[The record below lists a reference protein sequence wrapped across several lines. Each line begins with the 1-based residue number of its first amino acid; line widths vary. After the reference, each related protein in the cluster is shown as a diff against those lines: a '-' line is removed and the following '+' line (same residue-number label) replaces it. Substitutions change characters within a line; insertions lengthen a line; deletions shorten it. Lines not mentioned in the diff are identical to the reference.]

1 MPRGGGERGA
11 LLAVGSPAS
20 PPRAGYGSASKPAAK
35 TTPRSTSPRRR
46 PPATGLDVFHAQRAR
61 LGEPLSSPPGTR
73 TTDDLGAFPI
83 MADAAGALSPGADEL
98 RAPLV
103 DADASAGAATQ
114 QRQADSRFRLIKV
127 VSTAMLVVSYIILAV
142 RRAPP
147 RWGGRGGRCAA
158 APRG

>member
-35 TTPRSTSPRRR
+35 SSTSPRRR

-147 RWGGRGGRCAA
+147 PRWGGRGGRCAT
-158 APRG
+158 AP